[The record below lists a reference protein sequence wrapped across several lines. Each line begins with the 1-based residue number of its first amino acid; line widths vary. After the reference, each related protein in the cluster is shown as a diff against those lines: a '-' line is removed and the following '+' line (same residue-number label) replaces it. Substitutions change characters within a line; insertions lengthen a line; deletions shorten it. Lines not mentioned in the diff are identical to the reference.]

1 LEEKSKQK
9 HAKLRLTN
17 GNSFGR
23 YSRPRVPE
31 NSSQAL
37 PFVLFSSTT
46 FCRLLEL
53 LRNSFIATAKT
64 SVTCNVMRH
73 LVKLVV

>member
-1 LEEKSKQK
+1 VLFAPSGSRKQQSGY
-9 HAKLRLTN
+9 T
-17 GNSFGR
+17 
-23 YSRPRVPE
+23 
-31 NSSQAL
+31 

-64 SVTCNVMRH
+64 SVT
-73 LVKLVV
+73 